1 MKKIITLTFTILAV
15 FISFASSPKYDAVYH
30 LISKEYTLNA
40 DGSTDYHFRKEL
52 QLNTIATFDRY
63 GETFIQ
69 YNSDFQ
75 TLTINEAYT
84 IRKDGSIVK
93 TPDNAF
99 NPSLPYSCTDC
110 ERFNTIREMV
120 VTHTALEIGATIV
133 LDYTI
138 HSKNAVIKDVMEKI
152 NLYENEP
159 VTRYDVAFTLPA
171 NLNAYWESSYQNK
184 ISFENN
190 INSNETRTMQWSFSN
205 LPQNRHEQY
214 LPEDHIPT
222 LVISTISAQQYLS
235 TIAKQNAFMTK
246 SPKLFTETLS
256 DILKNA
262 ENVQDSVNAIRKYI
276 NDAIHTNYVEPR
288 LMNHIFASA
297 QTVWSTACGTP
308 IEKDILFH
316 AMLNTAGIP
325 SSFGFLKEDLN
336 YNTTSAVLVKMGD
349 QPELF
354 TTDHQYTFNED
365 FISLKGR
372 NFPAKLTPIRG
383 KRTYDINIGELTGA
397 AGEPAS
403 IKDLGR
409 NIYALQLET
418 TSNYKLKASNISR
431 QRTTPVQVPQSV
443 DSYTYTITLP
453 SSPYSWVTKP
463 YSITQKCAFGSL
475 IISVTI
481 NNNVMVVTRELSL
494 DGVTLKKKGEIQK
507 LRQILGEW
515 EAEREYIYQK

>member
-1 MKKIITLTFTILAV
+1 MKKTIAFIFTLLA
-15 FISFASSPKYDAVYH
+15 FSTSFASSPKYDAVYG

-52 QLNTIATFDRY
+52 KLNTIATFDRY
-63 GETFIQ
+63 GETFIL
-69 YNSDFQ
+69 YNTEFQ

-84 IRKDGSIVK
+84 VRKDGSIVK
-93 TPDNAF
+93 TPANAF

-152 NLYENEP
+152 NVYENEP
-159 VTRYDVAFTLPA
+159 VTQYDVSFTMPA
-171 NLNAYWESSYQNK
+171 DLDCYWECSYQK
-184 ISFENN
+184 KFSFDNSINN
-190 INSNETRTMQWSFSN
+190 GGTRTMRWSFSN

-214 LPEDHIPT
+214 LPEGYLPT
-222 LVISTISAQQYLS
+222 LIISTLSAQHYLS
-235 TIAKQNAFMTK
+235 TIAKQNAFNAK
-246 SPKLFTETLS
+246 NPELFTETLS

-316 AMLNTAGIP
+316 AMLNAAGIP

-336 YNTTSAVLVKMGD
+336 YNTTSAVLVKMAD

-354 TTDHQYTFNED
+354 TTDHQCTFNED

-383 KRTYDINIGELTGA
+383 ERSYDINVGELTGA

-403 IKDLGR
+403 ISDLGR
-409 NIYALQLET
+409 NLYALQLAT
-418 TSNYKLKASNISR
+418 TSNCKLKASNISR
-431 QRTTPVQVPQSV
+431 QRTAPVQVPQSV
-443 DSYTYTITLP
+443 DSYTYTVTLP
-453 SSPYSWVTKP
+453 YSRCSWVTKP
-463 YSITQKCAFGSL
+463 YSITQKCSFGSL
-475 IISVTI
+475 NIAVTI
-481 NNNVMVVTRELSL
+481 DHNVMVITRELTL

-507 LRQILGEW
+507 LRQMLGEW
-515 EAEREYIYQK
+515 ESGREYIYQK